1 MKKYPLFAALIVILI
16 LSACGNKREEMP
28 SGTDSVSTEA
38 MEQTE
43 TALSLQIEPVTI
55 EGYYYP
61 TSEPIRVNIGVERV
75 LQGEEAYQELLTQ
88 NVQCPPLDDGQ
99 EYILVT
105 VNMKYEDG
113 EADSI
118 ELYEERHASLG
129 AARVLFNI
137 PNKASNSV
145 DVTSYLANPIWGQDP
160 IVGRTVAKGESIS
173 GDIAFLVEQGNTQ
186 PLYFWGYNQSVQFQI
201 H

>member
-1 MKKYPLFAALIVILI
+1 MNRKRNVLLIALVMALM
-16 LSACGNKREEMP
+16 LSACTNKQEE
-28 SGTDSVSTEA
+28 TVS
-38 MEQTE
+38 
-43 TALSLQIEPVTI
+43 SLQVEPKTI
-55 EGYYYP
+55 DGYYFI
-61 TSEPIRVNIGVERV
+61 TQEPIRVTIGVERV
-75 LQGEEAYQELLTQ
+75 LQGEEAYRELLTQ
-88 NVQCPPLDDGQ
+88 DAQCPPPDDGQ

-118 ELYEERHASLG
+118 DLYEERHASLG

-137 PNKASNSV
+137 PNKASNSI
-145 DVTSYLANPIWGQDP
+145 DVSSYLTNPIWGQDP
-160 IVGRTVAKGESIS
+160 IVGRAVAKGESIS